1 MAALAGGCFADIVRF
16 CWATFVV
23 FVSTQSQFRLVL
35 KTWDSGSHE
44 RICLVSACGTSRCA
58 IETLKKAG
66 QLQVASQ
73 VLPRQQQQQQQ
84 KTIKYKFALVVFERP
99 LAKQREFFFLPLFVY
114 GRRKIS
120 LHTGRV
126 PVFIL
131 VLVPKRICTMLECR
145 AATQTAV
152 ERGTHLPTL
161 ISSHEINFYY
171 HTKKKNNEEKDT

>member
-1 MAALAGGCFADIVRF
+1 M
-16 CWATFVV
+16 
-23 FVSTQSQFRLVL
+23 FVSTPSQFRLL

-58 IETLKKAG
+58 VETLKKAG

-84 KTIKYKFALVVFERP
+84 KNTKYKFALVVFKRP

-131 VLVPKRICTMLECR
+131 VLVPKHFLHNARVSCR
-145 AATQTAV
+145 HANRYRAW
-152 ERGTHLPTL
+152 
-161 ISSHEINFYY
+161 
-171 HTKKKNNEEKDT
+171 HTSLNPYIKS